1 MISRIV
7 GGGGIIERTCD
18 INYARVRAARKEKN
32 IIGYANRAGG
42 YK

>member
-7 GGGGIIERTCD
+7 GGGIIERTCD

-32 IIGYANRAGG
+32 IGYANRAGG